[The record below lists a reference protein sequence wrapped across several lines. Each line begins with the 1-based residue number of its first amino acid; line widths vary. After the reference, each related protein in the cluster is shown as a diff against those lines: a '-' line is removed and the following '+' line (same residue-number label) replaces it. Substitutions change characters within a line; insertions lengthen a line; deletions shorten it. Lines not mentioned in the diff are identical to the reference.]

1 MNPLNLDEVREYVN
15 KNIVDFHER
24 RVKSLEELELD
35 KLLKKNPYLFRAK
48 NLVTAGDL
56 VTDLLMAFLSSS
68 EEKLFGDLS
77 FLPVSAIPRATLI
90 G

>member
-35 KLLKKNPYLFRAK
+35 KLLKK
-48 NLVTAGDL
+48 
-56 VTDLLMAFLSSS
+56 
-68 EEKLFGDLS
+68 FGARSGYDY
-77 FLPVSAIPRATLI
+77 
-90 G
+90 